1 MIAKNEDVV
10 WVESQIVVTRDPEGQ
25 PVGTRGVS
33 MDITERHWYE
43 QELDRYRRNLEEAN
57 ARLEELAATDPLTGL
72 ANYRLLLDRIDL
84 EIKRYGRTGRP
95 FSILLLDLDGLKKIN
110 DAYGHVAGSRALCRI
125 ADVLRSHCR
134 EVDTPAR
141 YGGDEFALI
150 LPETPLEQ
158 AHQVADRISQRLAND
173 PETPRI
179 SASIGVAE
187 YPDDGQ
193 TIEHILGAADEAL
206 YSEKHKGQSSH
217 LARR

>member
-1 MIAKNEDVV
+1 MTLAFAAE
-10 WVESQIVVTRDPEGQ
+10 
-25 PVGTRGVS
+25 VS
-33 MDITERHWYE
+33 ERRR
-43 QELDRYRRNLEEAN
+43 QEEHTKLLSV
-57 ARLEELAATDPLTGL
+57 TDPLTGL